1 MNRQALAEG
10 AIGSLS
16 ENADAWPPAEGGRGR
31 ISGTFLQAWSNAE
44 HLRVW
49 YQQFLGLR
57 PRLLSERVTIAPR
70 LPEAIDFIQYSQ
82 LLAHGRIE
90 GAFTRKAG
98 TRVYAYRF
106 VNMSAT
112 VTFDIEQY
120 LDLSVDIVPG
130 MTVTLEAHGD
140 KLHVTAANDHGKQL
154 FDIKQPLD
162 PAKVRRQLLSDST
175 TTASVCHSADAHR
188 PALAL
193 TLLQSAARLL
203 EHRMTATNPLSQ
215 DSIWPTIC

>member
-162 PAKVRRQLLSDST
+162 PAKVRRQLLSDSIYDG
-175 TTASVCHSADAHR
+175 VR
-188 PALAL
+188 F
-193 TLLQSAARLL
+193 
-203 EHRMTATNPLSQ
+203 ATPQMRTDLPSLSRYFNPPLDYS
-215 DSIWPTIC
+215 STE